1 MKGGIAGRGEKE
13 KSERRFKKSSQPIA
27 AQHVWLS
34 TDRKKPEDEEEKAP
48 ACAAQGD
55 HNEEQDALSQLLQ

>member
-34 TDRKKPEDEEEKAP
+34 TIVQQKQFNKPQDYPDFEKELEESEHK
-48 ACAAQGD
+48 QGK
-55 HNEEQDALSQLLQ
+55 